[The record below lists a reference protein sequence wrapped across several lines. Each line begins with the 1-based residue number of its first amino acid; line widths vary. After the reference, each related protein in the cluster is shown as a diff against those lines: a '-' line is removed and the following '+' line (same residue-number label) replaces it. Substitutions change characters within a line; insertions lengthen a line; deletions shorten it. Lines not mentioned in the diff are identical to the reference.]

1 MRWGLSSLLAGCLVV
16 FVAACDVP
24 SAPTADDV
32 VAARSVVSSSG
43 AVAAADGGAS
53 SGTLVR
59 TFIRGNDCNGEQVEI
74 SGTAHLLSH
83 EQADG
88 SVVGHINYQGLTGVG
103 LTSGARYHVSAV
115 DHFRLQAPFPSSIQS
130 VRNIHLIAEGPTEDL
145 LVQIVSHVTV
155 DANGNVTASVD
166 DMRSQC
172 R

>member
-1 MRWGLSSLLAGCLVV
+1 M
-16 FVAACDVP
+16 
-24 SAPTADDV
+24 
-32 VAARSVVSSSG
+32 
-43 AVAAADGGAS
+43 
-53 SGTLVR
+53 VR

-74 SGTAHLLSH
+74 SGTIHLLSH
-83 EQADG
+83 EQSDG

-103 LTSGARYHVSAV
+103 LTTGVRYHVSAV

-130 VRNIHLIAEGPTEDL
+130 VRNIHLIAEGATDDL

-166 DMRSQC
+166 EIWSQC